1 MARQVSVSLCFLTVT
16 YVAFLALIL
25 YTRVSN
31 ICQKKALVGVR
42 SVFLRINAANYVT
55 NVANFGDISRLYSV
69 DIEL

>member
-1 MARQVSVSLCFLTVT
+1 VLVIFVK
-16 YVAFLALIL
+16 
-25 YTRVSN
+25 
-31 ICQKKALVGVR
+31 KKALVGVR

>member
-16 YVAFLALIL
+16 YVAFLALICTL
-25 YTRVSN
+25 VLV
-31 ICQKKALVGVR
+31 IFVKKKALVGVR